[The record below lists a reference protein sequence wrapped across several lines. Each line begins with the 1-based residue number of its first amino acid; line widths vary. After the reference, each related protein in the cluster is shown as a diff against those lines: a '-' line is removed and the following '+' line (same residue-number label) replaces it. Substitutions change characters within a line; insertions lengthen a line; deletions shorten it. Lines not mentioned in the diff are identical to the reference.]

1 MPGDVLD
8 ALAVDVDLAPVAQ
21 RFQVLGA
28 GERPLPVPNEVI
40 ISIQERAAPLGF
52 IRVGSPFEPGTPVRV
67 LDGPLAGLNGLLE
80 RPTSRDGR
88 VRVLLEILNQRVPI
102 EMDALALERA

>member
-1 MPGDVLD
+1 MADERPDWGMITWTPGV
-8 ALAVDVDLAPVAQ
+8 
-21 RFQVLGA
+21 RGVLGA

-52 IRVGSPFEPGTPVRV
+52 IRVRSPFEPGTPVRV